1 MVENRVIGGIDCVVH
16 GKNVEL
22 DDPENIWSRS

>member
-1 MVENRVIGGIDCVVH
+1 MKIRVIENVGWVVH
-16 GKNVEL
+16 ENVEL

>member
-1 MVENRVIGGIDCVVH
+1 MKNRVIEGIGCVVH
-16 GKNVEL
+16 EGNVEL